1 MNRTC
6 FFSIVAERRLTGS
19 YNSDYS
25 HDKSRESA
33 FESSNRTKAV
43 ILPHKNHNVV
53 SRNSSVNCTY
63 PRDVTYDS
71 QTDEIDQTLDS
82 LEITP
87 QSSEITDRNEKIVS
101 SISLTL
107 QLAITSSSS
116 HDSSLSSQE
125 SSGDYSTGS

>member
-25 HDKSRESA
+25 DEKSSESA

-43 ILPHKNHNVV
+43 ILPHRNHNVV
-53 SRNSSVNCTY
+53 ARNSSVNRTY

-71 QTDEIDQTLDS
+71 QTLDS

-87 QSSEITDRNEKIVS
+87 QSSEITNRNEKIVS

>member
-25 HDKSRESA
+25 HEKSSESA
-33 FESSNRTKAV
+33 IQSSNRTKAV

>member
-6 FFSIVAERRLTGS
+6 FFSIVVERRLTGS

-25 HDKSRESA
+25 HEKSGESA
-33 FESSNRTKAV
+33 IQSSNRTKAV
-43 ILPHKNHNVV
+43 ILPKRNHNVAA
-53 SRNSSVNCTY
+53 RNSSVNRTY

-71 QTDEIDQTLDS
+71 QTDESNQTLDT

-87 QSSEITDRNEKIVS
+87 QSPEITDRNEKIVS